1 MNVMRWIFRLA
12 LLLAASSAWAWPWTT
27 PAECVRDYE
36 TLAQGKRSLMV
47 IRLACDQK
55 YKPSQTEAEAYE
67 ASCFLDRAHEPKSEI
82 AFMVV
87 WKRCRDEA
95 LTRYPPEPNPFDQ
108 FDEPAARFARL
119 SGSNPFN
126 DLIPTTAAA
135 DFFELHPDWA
145 TDQRMQLLRGR
156 MDHIQATSG
165 GYVYQQAELMR
176 TAYDQLVREGY

>member
-1 MNVMRWIFRLA
+1 M
-12 LLLAASSAWAWPWTT
+12 LAASSAWAWPWTT
-27 PAECVRDYE
+27 PDECVRDYE
-36 TLAQGKRSLMV
+36 ALAQGKRSLMV
-47 IRLACDQK
+47 IRVACDHK
-55 YKPSQTEAEAYE
+55 YGSSQTDAEAYE

-95 LTRYPPEPNPFDQ
+95 LARYPPKPPEPNPFDQ
-108 FDEPAARFARL
+108 FDEPAVRFARMN
-119 SGSNPFN
+119 GSNPFN